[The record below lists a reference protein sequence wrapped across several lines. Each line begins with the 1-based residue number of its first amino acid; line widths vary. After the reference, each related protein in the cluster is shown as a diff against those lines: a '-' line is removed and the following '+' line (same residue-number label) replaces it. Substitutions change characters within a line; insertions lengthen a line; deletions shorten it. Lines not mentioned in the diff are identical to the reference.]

1 MNDKI
6 KNKKEKIVNIYRK
19 NIKRF
24 FGSHYNQKNISV
36 NEQEKLQEVDIE
48 KEKTLET
55 KNNVKENN
63 KIKTIGNKVKEKNKK
78 IDNVKK
84 GEILEI
90 KDKNTKK
97 ENLESKSGE
106 LKEKKK
112 KVNNVEKKLIKE
124 IQKLNKKHKGPKNI
138 ANTPG
143 YIVELKDTSK
153 KFTNGYIINDV
164 LKDINLSIKEG
175 QFAVFLGKSGSGKT
189 TLMNIMSGLNRATIG
204 TTIVNGFNLIN
215 LSNSELTNF
224 RRNYIGYI
232 FQEYGL
238 LSTLNVY
245 ENVLVGFNLN
255 PENKDKKIIDDI
267 LKEVN
272 LFDHKKKYP
281 AELSG
286 GQQQRVAIA
295 RAIAKNPRIIFGDEP
310 TGAVDTKMSE
320 IILTVLKKVNREKGT
335 TIIIITHD
343 SKIAQIANVV
353 YTISNGVI
361 TSVKEVKNPL
371 EPKDIF
377 HK

>member
-1 MNDKI
+1 MSDKI

-24 FGSHYNQKNISV
+24 FGNHYNQKNISV

-48 KEKTLET
+48 KEK
-55 KNNVKENN
+55 
-63 KIKTIGNKVKEKNKK
+63 NKK
-78 IDNVKK
+78 IDNVEK

-90 KDKNTKK
+90 KDNNTKK

-106 LKEKKK
+106 LKEKKN
-112 KVNNVEKKLIKE
+112 KVNNVEKRLIKE

-138 ANTPG
+138 ANTLG

-175 QFAVFLGKSGSGKT
+175 QFVVFLGKSGSGKT

-245 ENVLVGFNLN
+245 ENVLAGFNLN

>member
-1 MNDKI
+1 
-6 KNKKEKIVNIYRK
+6 
-19 NIKRF
+19 
-24 FGSHYNQKNISV
+24 
-36 NEQEKLQEVDIE
+36 
-48 KEKTLET
+48 
-55 KNNVKENN
+55 
-63 KIKTIGNKVKEKNKK
+63 
-78 IDNVKK
+78 
-84 GEILEI
+84 
-90 KDKNTKK
+90 
-97 ENLESKSGE
+97 
-106 LKEKKK
+106 
-112 KVNNVEKKLIKE
+112 
-124 IQKLNKKHKGPKNI
+124 
-138 ANTPG
+138 
-143 YIVELKDTSK
+143 
-153 KFTNGYIINDV
+153 
-164 LKDINLSIKEG
+164 
-175 QFAVFLGKSGSGKT
+175 
-189 TLMNIMSGLNRATIG
+189 MSGLNRATIG

-245 ENVLVGFNLN
+245 ENVLAGFNLN